1 MAPNRNDLNSSLHS
15 LKSLDLSE
23 QFKTNSKYQL
33 LVPPAVSGEEAKIAV
48 SCATIESNIVLVQ
61 AVKSLQAP
69 PITITQ
75 PSETLEDAE
84 SYWHVPAEEDMD
96 YFSLAHLEK
105 MLINDAELRIEKQQG
120 DSLSPKAQDSRTV
133 PYWDWSET
141 PTTEEPISKSAM
153 IEMILK
159 GESIRQMLTCESIG
173 KHESQHRHR
182 RSKETAPQIK
192 PTHCNSMY
200 DSDSYFYFPSYQE
213 DKEAIISRIL
223 LEEGRRQVLLTDTI
237 VENLVSQSA
246 LEETKEEP
254 VTRNI
259 DGAQNSYW
267 AW

>member
-33 LVPPAVSGEEAKIAV
+33 LIPPAVSGEEAKIAV
-48 SCATIESNIVLVQ
+48 SCATIESNIVQ

-69 PITITQ
+69 ITQ

-105 MLINDAELRIEKQQG
+105 MLINDADLRIEKQQG
-120 DSLSPKAQDSRTV
+120 ASLSPKAQDSRTV

-173 KHESQHRHR
+173 KHETQHR
-182 RSKETAPQIK
+182 RSKETSPQIK

>member
-33 LVPPAVSGEEAKIAV
+33 LIPPAVSGEEAKIAV
-48 SCATIESNIVLVQ
+48 SCATIESNIVQ

-69 PITITQ
+69 ITQ

-105 MLINDAELRIEKQQG
+105 MLINDADLRIEKQQG
-120 DSLSPKAQDSRTV
+120 ASLSPKAQDSRTV

-141 PTTEEPISKSAM
+141 PTKEEPFSKSAM

-173 KHESQHRHR
+173 KHETQHR
-182 RSKETAPQIK
+182 RSKETSPQIK

-200 DSDSYFYFPSYQE
+200 DSDSYFYFPSYEE

>member
-48 SCATIESNIVLVQ
+48 SCATIESNIVQ

-69 PITITQ
+69 ITQ

-105 MLINDAELRIEKQQG
+105 MLINDADLRIEKQQG
-120 DSLSPKAQDSRTV
+120 ASLSPKAQDSRTV

-141 PTTEEPISKSAM
+141 PTKEEPFSKSAM

-173 KHESQHRHR
+173 KHETQHR
-182 RSKETAPQIK
+182 RSKETSPQIK

-200 DSDSYFYFPSYQE
+200 DSDSYFYFPSYEE

-246 LEETKEEP
+246 FEETKEEP

>member
-15 LKSLDLSE
+15 LKSLDLSDLSE

-48 SCATIESNIVLVQ
+48 SCATIESNIVQ

-69 PITITQ
+69 ITQ

-105 MLINDAELRIEKQQG
+105 MLINDADLRIEKQQG
-120 DSLSPKAQDSRTV
+120 ASLSPKAQDSRTV

-141 PTTEEPISKSAM
+141 PTKEEPFSKSAM

-173 KHESQHRHR
+173 KHETQHR
-182 RSKETAPQIK
+182 RSKETSPQIK

-200 DSDSYFYFPSYQE
+200 DSDSYFYFPSYEE

-246 LEETKEEP
+246 FEETKEEP

>member
-33 LVPPAVSGEEAKIAV
+33 LIPPAVSGEEAKIAV
-48 SCATIESNIVLVQ
+48 SCATIESNIVQ

-69 PITITQ
+69 ITQ

-105 MLINDAELRIEKQQG
+105 MLINDADLRIEKQQG
-120 DSLSPKAQDSRTV
+120 ASLSPKAQDSRTV

-141 PTTEEPISKSAM
+141 PTKEEPFSKSAM

-173 KHESQHRHR
+173 KHETQHR
-182 RSKETAPQIK
+182 RSKETSPQIK

-200 DSDSYFYFPSYQE
+200 DSDSYFYFPSYEE

-246 LEETKEEP
+246 FEETKEEP

>member
-1 MAPNRNDLNSSLHS
+1 MSID
-15 LKSLDLSE
+15 
-23 QFKTNSKYQL
+23 
-33 LVPPAVSGEEAKIAV
+33 SG
-48 SCATIESNIVLVQ
+48 ATTHAFTKENTGINNGMMHINLPFSNITKTPNGVKVMYPDGNTAQATHEAVLN
-61 AVKSLQAP
+61 L
-69 PITITQ
+69 PILPI
-75 PSETLEDAE
+75 AARK
-84 SYWHVPAEEDMD
+84 V
-96 YFSLAHLEK
+96 
-105 MLINDAELRIEKQQG
+105 
-120 DSLSPKAQDSRTV
+120 RTV

>member
-33 LVPPAVSGEEAKIAV
+33 LIPPAVSGEEAKIAV
-48 SCATIESNIVLVQ
+48 SCATIESNIVQ

-69 PITITQ
+69 ITQ

-120 DSLSPKAQDSRTV
+120 ASLSPKAQDSRTV

-200 DSDSYFYFPSYQE
+200 DSDLYFYFPSYQE

-246 LEETKEEP
+246 FEETKEEP

>member
-33 LVPPAVSGEEAKIAV
+33 LIPPAVSGEEAKIAV
-48 SCATIESNIVLVQ
+48 SCATIESNIVQ

-69 PITITQ
+69 ITQ
-75 PSETLEDAE
+75 PSETLEDTE

-133 PYWDWSET
+133 PYWSET

-173 KHESQHRHR
+173 KHETQHR
-182 RSKETAPQIK
+182 RSKETSPQIK

-200 DSDSYFYFPSYQE
+200 DSDSYFYFPSYEE

-246 LEETKEEP
+246 FEETKEEP

>member
-15 LKSLDLSE
+15 LKSLDLSDLSE

-48 SCATIESNIVLVQ
+48 SCATIESNIVQ

-69 PITITQ
+69 ITQ

-173 KHESQHRHR
+173 KHETQHR
-182 RSKETAPQIK
+182 RSKETSPQIK

>member
-48 SCATIESNIVLVQ
+48 SCATIESNIVQ
-61 AVKSLQAP
+61 AVKSLQA

-173 KHESQHRHR
+173 KHETQHR
-182 RSKETAPQIK
+182 RSKETSPQIK

-246 LEETKEEP
+246 FEETKEEP